1 MTTSLTEAERGK
13 RRLGRQIL
21 LFQAAL
27 TVWGGFEPTVW
38 EMAKF
43 YAPFTVP
50 SAIGLFLADGV
61 LHNQRV
67 GSVGMQRTYVPS
79 DDGGDRGPTGGS
91 G

>member
-1 MTTSLTEAERGK
+1 METKLTESERGK

-27 TVWGGFEPTVW
+27 TVWGGLEPTVW

-43 YAPFTVP
+43 YAPFTIP
-50 SAIGLFLADGV
+50 SAIGLFFADGI

-67 GSVGMQRTYVPS
+67 TAGRVQRT
-79 DDGGDRGPTGGS
+79 DES
-91 G
+91 GY